1 VGKQLRSLCSLENV
15 AFNITKGIVS
25 QSLNKLGNVE
35 ETDIDRMTSQCPH
48 SILQDE
54 GVVPISGEEV
64 CHCCN
69 RIHRGPVEKVLL
81 IQVNDK
87 ESDCSHS
94 DTP

>member
-1 VGKQLRSLCSLENV
+1 
-15 AFNITKGIVS
+15 
-25 QSLNKLGNVE
+25 
-35 ETDIDRMTSQCPH
+35 
-48 SILQDE
+48 LQDE